1 VSISDSRVR
10 AWAAIASGSA
20 VPPTALALFHASNLL
35 AADASPDPGFHA
47 ADLLSVLFAIRLA
60 PAGLPPF
67 VEPHDRPAMKSTPGM
82 TPRPSSLDFA
92 TTRHPVLLTDRL
104 IEHTLAANRGCLV
117 RPSDRASEQH
127 SEIPSQTLIHK
138 EPKRKRIVT
147 YAQHRSLNNLVAA
160 NEVKIA

>member
-1 VSISDSRVR
+1 HNPHVSISDSRVR

-35 AADASPDPGFHA
+35 AADASPDPGF
-47 ADLLSVLFAIRLA
+47 
-60 PAGLPPF
+60 PPF
-67 VEPHDRPAMKSTPGM
+67 VDPHDRPAMKSTPGM

-160 NEVKIA
+160 NEVK